1 MEKID
6 LKLAHRYSINHRRH
20 IETSKLCGCFSC
32 LAIFFPTDITD
43 WIEEP
48 TGGGT
53 ARCPRC
59 DVDAVIGSASG
70 FPITKEFLGA
80 MRQYWF

>member
-6 LKLAHRYSINHRRH
+6 LKLAHRYSVNHRRY
-20 IETSKLCGCFSC
+20 IEASERCGCFSC
-32 LAIFFPTDITD
+32 LAIFFSADITD

-48 TGGGT
+48 KGGGT

-59 DVDAVIGSASG
+59 DVDSVIGSASG
-70 FPITKEFLGA
+70 FPITKEFLGE
-80 MRQYWF
+80 MRKYWF

>member
-6 LKLAHRYSINHRRH
+6 LKLAHRHAANHRRH
-20 IETSKLCGCFSC
+20 IEASERCGCFSC
-32 LAIFFPTDITD
+32 LAIFFPDDITD

-48 TGGGT
+48 EGGGT

-59 DVDAVIGSASG
+59 AVDSVLGSASG

-80 MRQYWF
+80 MRLYWF